1 MNVRC
6 VIHVNLCVMSHTSL
20 LVDLCASF
28 EINDSQ
34 HSFWE
39 VLCVSLALIHDSTY
53 PYFLGSCDPGIF
65 PSFFSSSYGI
75 CTGLIPPGRIQ
86 FLFWA
91 RFGFRDCYFTDF
103 HKLICKID

>member
-6 VIHVNLCVMSHTSL
+6 VIHVILCVMSHTSL

-39 VLCVSLALIHDSTY
+39 VLSVSLALILSSTY
-53 PYFLGSCDPGIF
+53 LLILIFLGLVTQV
-65 PSFFSSSYGI
+65 FFLACS
-75 CTGLIPPGRIQ
+75 LVLMAFVQ
-86 FLFWA
+86 V
-91 RFGFRDCYFTDF
+91 
-103 HKLICKID
+103 

>member
-6 VIHVNLCVMSHTSL
+6 VIDVNLCVMSHTSL

-39 VLCVSLALIHDSTY
+39 VLSVSLVLILS
-53 PYFLGSCDPGIF
+53 
-65 PSFFSSSYGI
+65 
-75 CTGLIPPGRIQ
+75 
-86 FLFWA
+86 
-91 RFGFRDCYFTDF
+91 
-103 HKLICKID
+103 

>member
-39 VLCVSLALIHDSTY
+39 VLSVSLALFLI
-53 PYFLGSCDPGIF
+53 FLGLVTQV
-65 PSFFSSSYGI
+65 FFLAFS
-75 CTGLIPPGRIQ
+75 LVLMAFVQ
-86 FLFWA
+86 V
-91 RFGFRDCYFTDF
+91 
-103 HKLICKID
+103 

>member
-1 MNVRC
+1 MTSQTTKDTALGTAIFQIVNVRC

-39 VLCVSLALIHDSTY
+39 VLSVSLVLILS
-53 PYFLGSCDPGIF
+53 
-65 PSFFSSSYGI
+65 
-75 CTGLIPPGRIQ
+75 
-86 FLFWA
+86 
-91 RFGFRDCYFTDF
+91 
-103 HKLICKID
+103 